1 MFDEPKLFGWIM
13 PSNAKSA
20 FKTNGFVKPDE
31 QWWTRINT
39 DSFRMNTGSFGM
51 NRVGGKRSSFLPT
64 FVFRPLTPPYVPF
77 GIRRFLFWIPF
88 EVRIQQTAVACSTEI
103 IRGSSHVHNRCT
115 TYSPI
120 TLTISPLTCVI
131 FFDTTFHEVLYSG
144 LGEFPSLPYTHTYSP
159 P

>member
-1 MFDEPKLFGWIM
+1 MLISCFH
-13 PSNAKSA
+13 
-20 FKTNGFVKPDE
+20 VY
-31 QWWTRINT
+31 
-39 DSFRMNTGSFGM
+39 
-51 NRVGGKRSSFLPT
+51 
-64 FVFRPLTPPYVPF
+64 RPLTPPYVPF

-131 FFDTTFHEVLYSG
+131 FFDTTFPEVLYSG

-159 P
+159 PYPFVCFNAETFHFSEVVVSYPPFYVLFQLLLSLLVTPSVAPTRQFL

>member
-1 MFDEPKLFGWIM
+1 MFISYFH
-13 PSNAKSA
+13 
-20 FKTNGFVKPDE
+20 VY
-31 QWWTRINT
+31 
-39 DSFRMNTGSFGM
+39 
-51 NRVGGKRSSFLPT
+51 
-64 FVFRPLTPPYVPF
+64 RPLTPPYVPF

-131 FFDTTFHEVLYSG
+131 FFDTTFPEVLYSG
-144 LGEFPSLPYTHTYSP
+144 LGEFPRLPYTRLRSFPCSP
-159 P
+159 SGIVSLQWIWLLIPVHALLPFGSCRSCRTLSCTEIGWLSTSKERLKN